1 MRSLLSRTLLLS
13 AVLAALGGA
22 LIVAQ
27 TNKTGGQKM
36 AEAATKLTGTFTPEQ
51 KKAALFGYDDEHR
64 TTWYFTPVQGKDK
77 ESLRKG
83 LRMDGLSA
91 DQKTAML
98 DLLKLGLSAKGF
110 EQASGIMNLET
121 YLAELE
127 GGNGAMTRNPQWYF
141 VSIFG
146 EPSNTGA
153 WGWRIEGHHLS
164 VNFSLDKGEV
174 VSATPMVFGINPAE
188 IKAGPKKGMRV
199 VPEVEDLAKELIAS
213 LTDDQKKIAAQAKQ
227 FGEIQEKQA
236 NATLGDPVGIP
247 AKDLTADQKKTLRKL
262 VEAYANR
269 LPTELATSELKKV
282 DAADF
287 SKVHFGYCIE
297 EKKEGK
303 PYTYRVQGPSFAIEF
318 LNVQADAA
326 KNPANHI
333 HSGWRSLPRDFALG
347 GK

>member
-1 MRSLLSRTLLLS
+1 MRSLRSRALLL
-13 AVLAALGGA
+13 AVVLSALGGA

-27 TNKTGGQKM
+27 TNKNGGQKM
-36 AEAATKLTGTFTPEQ
+36 AEAATKLTGTFTAEQ
-51 KKAALFGYDDEHR
+51 KKVALFAYDDEHR
-64 TTWYFTPVQGKDK
+64 TTWYFTPVQGKNK

-91 DQKTAML
+91 NQKVAML
-98 DLLKLGLSAKGF
+98 ELLKLGLSAKGF
-110 EQASGIMNLET
+110 EQASGIMDLET
-121 YLAELE
+121 YLFELE
-127 GGNGAMTRNPQWYF
+127 GANGAMTRNPQWYF

-164 VNFSLDKGEV
+164 VNFTLDKGEV
-174 VSATPMVFGINPAE
+174 VSATPLVFGINPAE
-188 IKAGPKKGMRV
+188 IKAGPKKGTRV
-199 VPEVEDLAKELIAS
+199 VPEVEDTAKELIAS
-213 LTDDQKKIAAQAKQ
+213 LTDDQKKIAAQPKQ
-227 FGEIQEKQA
+227 FAEIQEKQA
-236 NATLGDPVGIP
+236 NATVGDPVGIP

-262 VEAYANR
+262 IEVYANR
-269 LPTELATSELKKV
+269 LPTDLASAEMKKV
-282 DAADF
+282 DARDF
-287 SKVHFGYCIE
+287 AKVHFAFCIE

-303 PYTYRVQGPSFAIEF
+303 PYTYRVQGPSFVIEF

-333 HSGWRSLPRDFALG
+333 HSGWRSLPKDFALG